1 LCRNAR
7 KRIQPELRY
16 RKKQKRKTHLHDR
29 LAPSLQQHHTP
40 VVLERH
46 PPDRLAWLRQLPHER
61 PTPQIPKLQPPVI
74 PAADDEAI
82 VELEAGDRVVVREEV
97 EEAFVGGEVEDDD
110 SAVGAASDEDGVGEL
125 KLPNESGM
133 ASEGGEVVGVV
144 R

>member
-1 LCRNAR
+1 
-7 KRIQPELRY
+7 
-16 RKKQKRKTHLHDR
+16 
-29 LAPSLQQHHTP
+29 
-40 VVLERH
+40 
-46 PPDRLAWLRQLPHER
+46 
-61 PTPQIPKLQPPVI
+61 
-74 PAADDEAI
+74 
-82 VELEAGDRVVVREEV
+82 VREEV